1 MTPVALRRWCLH
13 FDDALETFPFEPG
26 VSVFRNSRTNKVFAI
41 TTLTATPLDVTIKAD
56 PDEAEA
62 LRATHDS
69 IVPGYHNNKRHWI
82 TVTFGGDA
90 DDALVKSLISDSYSL
105 VSPNA

>member
-13 FDDALETFPFEPG
+13 FDHALETFPFEPG

-41 TTLTATPLDVTIKAD
+41 TTLATTPLDVTIKAD

-62 LRATHDS
+62 LRATRTS

-105 VSPNA
+105 VSPNP